1 MSLIEIS
8 YGRYYVAANDRIDLC
23 TLHDLEDERNIF
35 AAYFFGHTHH
45 LA

>member
-8 YGRYYVAANDRIDLC
+8 DGRYYIATNDRIDLR
-23 TLHDLEDERNIF
+23 TLHDLEYERDILT
-35 AAYFFGHTHH
+35 AYFFGHTHH